1 MFRVLTSFT
10 TERDRRIAGL
20 AGFLCLLASVAA
32 VTLCSVAVAWIVTGV
47 AMAILGFALGALFAH
62 RRLRAHNSRLDTAVN
77 HMPQGLLM
85 FDAAGR
91 LVLCNERYWQ
101 MYGLS
106 PDVVTPGCT
115 LRQLLDRR
123 IGTGTFSMNDPDQY
137 VADLRAAIAKGETV
151 NKMVELTDGRT
162 IAVSS
167 RPMPGGGWVATHADI
182 TELKEAEKAVAA
194 ARAEAE
200 RAEREARAA
209 HARLL
214 DAVEVMP
221 EAVVLCDAD
230 DRFVLWNRRYAEMY
244 PHHVHIKPGMHF
256 VDAVRMSLEAGLHP
270 EAKGRE
276 EEWLAAR
283 LERHRQK
290 HSRYEQQLKDGR
302 WIRVDER
309 RTSDGGSIG
318 IRIDITELKQREASF
333 RLLFEENPIP
343 MWVYDRETLRF
354 VAVNEAAIEQYGYS
368 REQFLKMALVD
379 IRQEKD
385 WEEVGQNVKTMGT
398 HYRSGERTW
407 CHRKADG
414 TEIDVAVFSRPL
426 IYEGR
431 PCSIGAIFDVT
442 ERKRAEDEVRRTRE
456 FLNTIVE
463 NVPAL
468 LLVKEPREQ
477 RYILINRQ
485 AEEFFGIS
493 RDDVIG
499 KTAYDIFP
507 SGQADVMGRR
517 DKEVLRTGVPM
528 LVEDNR
534 VETAAMG
541 ARLVTSKRIAIRD
554 DQGEAQYLLTVIED
568 VTDRKRQED
577 EVRRTREFLDTVV
590 ENVPATL
597 IVRDARDGRYM
608 LINRSGEELY
618 GVTRD
623 EMVGKTPYDIFPSDE
638 AEAIVARDHEVMQS
652 GQTMIVD
659 GLSVHT
665 PRKGVRLVRSKRLK
679 IEGQDGSSQYVMSF
693 VEDITEY
700 KRAEQR
706 IAHLAH
712 HDALTDLPN
721 RVSFT
726 DRFAAT
732 LEQAA
737 RSNHSFA
744 ILCVDIDRFKEVNDV
759 FGHSAGDALLRE
771 VSRRLCV
778 AAEGA
783 FLARLGGD
791 EFTIIAEG
799 PQPATAEALAERLLA
814 GVAEDLD
821 IAGHRLRIGLSV
833 GIAIYPAD
841 GRDAGALLANA
852 DAALYRAKAEGR
864 GTYRFFEPDM
874 DKRLRER
881 RALQHDLRS
890 AVEKGELS
898 LHYQP
903 QALIGGDI
911 IGFEAL
917 VRWQHPSIGTVPPH
931 VFIPLAEENG
941 LIMAIGEW
949 VLREACR
956 EAASWPRHLQIAV
969 NLSPI
974 QFRHGDL
981 AALVHSILLETGLNP
996 SRLELEITEGVLIGE
1011 FSRAVSI
1018 LRRLKA
1024 LGVRIAMD
1032 DFGAG
1037 YSSLSYLQSF
1047 PFDTIKIDRA
1057 FISNVDCNPQSA
1069 AIVRAVI
1076 GLARGLSVPVVA
1088 EGVETRDQLA
1098 FLAREACDHVQGYLM
1113 GRPAPIDAYARI
1125 VGRPAGPGSMP
1136 AQAG

>member
-1 MFRVLTSFT
+1 MAGGTARAPPPETFEIRAA
-10 TERDRRIAGL
+10 TEGWPLDSRRRAPHLRRRQHRDPHRHYGAQAARGLVPAVVRREPDSHVGLRPRDPAIRRRQRSRDRAVRLQPRAVPQDDAGRHPAGEGLGGGRPERQDDGHPLSLGGAHLVSSQGRRHRDRRRGVL
-20 AGFLCLLASVAA
+20 AAA
-32 VTLCSVAVAWIVTGV
+32 D
-47 AMAILGFALGALFAH
+47 
-62 RRLRAHNSRLDTAVN
+62 LRGTA
-77 HMPQGLLM
+77 
-85 FDAAGR
+85 
-91 LVLCNERYWQ
+91 
-101 MYGLS
+101 
-106 PDVVTPGCT
+106 
-115 LRQLLDRR
+115 LLDR
-123 IGTGTFSMNDPDQY
+123 SH
-137 VADLRAAIAKGETV
+137 LR
-151 NKMVELTDGRT
+151 
-162 IAVSS
+162 
-167 RPMPGGGWVATHADI
+167 
-182 TELKEAEKAVAA
+182 
-194 ARAEAE
+194 
-200 RAEREARAA
+200 
-209 HARLL
+209 
-214 DAVEVMP
+214 
-221 EAVVLCDAD
+221 
-230 DRFVLWNRRYAEMY
+230 
-244 PHHVHIKPGMHF
+244 
-256 VDAVRMSLEAGLHP
+256 
-270 EAKGRE
+270 
-276 EEWLAAR
+276 
-283 LERHRQK
+283 RHRAQ
-290 HSRYEQQLKDGR
+290 
-302 WIRVDER
+302 
-309 RTSDGGSIG
+309 
-318 IRIDITELKQREASF
+318 
-333 RLLFEENPIP
+333 
-343 MWVYDRETLRF
+343 
-354 VAVNEAAIEQYGYS
+354 
-368 REQFLKMALVD
+368 
-379 IRQEKD
+379 
-385 WEEVGQNVKTMGT
+385 
-398 HYRSGERTW
+398 
-407 CHRKADG
+407 
-414 TEIDVAVFSRPL
+414 
-426 IYEGR
+426 
-431 PCSIGAIFDVT
+431 
-442 ERKRAEDEVRRTRE
+442 VRRTRE

-700 KRAEQR
+700 KRAEER

-744 ILCVDIDRFKEVNDV
+744 ILCIDIDRFKEVNDV

-841 GRDAGALLANA
+841 GRDTGALLANA

-969 NLSPI
+969 N
-974 QFRHGDL
+974 
-981 AALVHSILLETGLNP
+981 
-996 SRLELEITEGVLIGE
+996 
-1011 FSRAVSI
+1011 
-1018 LRRLKA
+1018 
-1024 LGVRIAMD
+1024 M
-1032 DFGAG
+1032 
-1037 YSSLSYLQSF
+1037 
-1047 PFDTIKIDRA
+1047 
-1057 FISNVDCNPQSA
+1057 
-1069 AIVRAVI
+1069 
-1076 GLARGLSVPVVA
+1076 
-1088 EGVETRDQLA
+1088 
-1098 FLAREACDHVQGYLM
+1098 
-1113 GRPAPIDAYARI
+1113 
-1125 VGRPAGPGSMP
+1125 
-1136 AQAG
+1136 

>member
-1 MFRVLTSFT
+1 MFRVLTNFT

-20 AGFLCLLASVAA
+20 AGFLCLAASVAA

-47 AMAILGFALGALFAH
+47 AVAILGFALGALFAH

-167 RPMPGGGWVATHADI
+167 RPMPGAGWVATHADI
-182 TELKEAEKAVAA
+182 TELKQAEKAVAA

-214 DAVEVMP
+214 DAVRM
-221 EAVVLCDAD
+221 AV
-230 DRFVLWNRRYAEMY
+230 
-244 PHHVHIKPGMHF
+244 
-256 VDAVRMSLEAGLHP
+256 EAGLHP

-283 LERHRQK
+283 LERHRRK

-368 REQFLKMALVD
+368 REQFLKMTLVD

-517 DKEVLRTGVPM
+517 DKEVLRSGVSM

-608 LINRSGEELY
+608 LINRSGGELY

-623 EMVGKTPYDIFPSDE
+623 EMVGKTPYDIFPADE

-821 IAGHRLRIGLSV
+821 IAGHRLRIGL
-833 GIAIYPAD
+833 
-841 GRDAGALLANA
+841 R
-852 DAALYRAKAEGR
+852 
-864 GTYRFFEPDM
+864 
-874 DKRLRER
+874 
-881 RALQHDLRS
+881 
-890 AVEKGELS
+890 
-898 LHYQP
+898 
-903 QALIGGDI
+903 
-911 IGFEAL
+911 
-917 VRWQHPSIGTVPPH
+917 
-931 VFIPLAEENG
+931 
-941 LIMAIGEW
+941 
-949 VLREACR
+949 
-956 EAASWPRHLQIAV
+956 
-969 NLSPI
+969 
-974 QFRHGDL
+974 
-981 AALVHSILLETGLNP
+981 
-996 SRLELEITEGVLIGE
+996 
-1011 FSRAVSI
+1011 
-1018 LRRLKA
+1018 
-1024 LGVRIAMD
+1024 
-1032 DFGAG
+1032 
-1037 YSSLSYLQSF
+1037 
-1047 PFDTIKIDRA
+1047 
-1057 FISNVDCNPQSA
+1057 
-1069 AIVRAVI
+1069 
-1076 GLARGLSVPVVA
+1076 
-1088 EGVETRDQLA
+1088 
-1098 FLAREACDHVQGYLM
+1098 
-1113 GRPAPIDAYARI
+1113 
-1125 VGRPAGPGSMP
+1125 
-1136 AQAG
+1136 